1 VTHSQAAAVAAR
13 LDIAPAASPHRMVT
27 LLLDGAIGRLGRAA
41 DEQPLAGSESLAAAV
56 AIIEALQGS
65 LDMARGGLLA
75 ANLNDLYDYMLR
87 RLGHAASAGDAGPLA
102 EVAGLLDTIREGWA
116 AIAPEVE
123 ASTA

>member
-1 VTHSQAAAVAAR
+1 MDVVCLNEHDLAIIVLQ
-13 LDIAPAASPHRMVT
+13 LDYRH
-27 LLLDGAIGRLGRAA
+27 
-41 DEQPLAGSESLAAAV
+41 
-56 AIIEALQGS
+56 IEALQGS

>member
-1 VTHSQAAAVAAR
+1 MTHSPAAAAAAR
-13 LDIAPAASPHRMVT
+13 FDIAPAASPHRMVT

-41 DEQPLAGSESLAAAV
+41 EEGSLARSESLSAAV
-56 AIIEALQGS
+56 AIIEALQDS

-87 RLGHAASAGDAGPLA
+87 RLSHAAVAGDAGPLA

-123 ASTA
+123 APRA